1 MIGEELLKK
10 CTTESEKE
18 TALFF
23 DSLGL
28 RCIDLSFKI
37 ADTKGNVTGEI
48 DGIFIDEENEVIL
61 IYDESK
67 QQKKSNDKITKFF
80 TKWLNQNN
88 ESKIFESLPNLSYF
102 PIHILYIN
110 KVQNRDE
117 TDLSSI
123 EYILKPNTSI
133 LHKDDFEYFLHL
145 SENIGKWTKND
156 LYNLI
161 NIFPP
166 QQRVEINATQIYI
179 GNTPAYI
186 FADRPDKI
194 LKYSFVSRRRDQ
206 DEGYQRMVDIKR
218 IKEIKTNLEEGK
230 IEGFPNSVLLNS
242 TVTINSNPFTK
253 SQCPK
258 QVKISIPN
266 HYSSCRI
273 VDGQHRILSFSLLDA
288 ITQTKFSLPIVL
300 IDNMSISDEI
310 KMFLEINN
318 NAKSVDTNLEFELI
332 SKLNWDSSSKNNL
345 IKTGVRIVKELEK
358 KTPLKGNIYKGI
370 VGDTKKEK
378 ITLLSIVNSM
388 IKNKFID
395 YEGGLFQKDNNS
407 SDIKTPANLIQTAL
421 VEINKSSNEKDY
433 FFSNRGIELTFNFL
447 GDIINLTQ
455 SGLDDYEKIVASKIL
470 ELISAVDEKVE
481 ELRKFQGAQGNKE
494 ALDLVNKIIAEKVNA

>member
-1 MIGEELLKK
+1 MIKDELINK

-23 DSLGL
+23 DRLGL
-28 RCIDLSFKI
+28 KCVDLGFKI
-37 ADTKGNVTGEI
+37 YDSKSNVTGEI

-80 TKWLNQNN
+80 TKWSNQDN
-88 ESKIFESLPNLSYF
+88 EAKIFKSLPNLAFYS
-102 PIHILYIN
+102 IHILYIN
-110 KVQNRDE
+110 KIQNRDE
-117 TDLSSI
+117 TNLSSI
-123 EYILKPNTSI
+123 EYLLKPNTNI
-133 LHKDDFEYFLHL
+133 LHKDDFDYFLHL

-161 NIFPP
+161 DVFPP
-166 QQRVEINATQIYI
+166 QQRIEIDATQIYI

-194 LKYSFVSRRRDQ
+194 LKYSYVSRRRDQ

-218 IKEIKTNLEEGK
+218 VKEIKTSLEEGK

-242 TVTINSNPFTK
+242 TVKLNSEPYTK

-273 VDGQHRILSFSLLDA
+273 VDGQHRILSFSLLDN

-310 KMFLEINN
+310 KMFLDINN
-318 NAKSVDTNLEFELI
+318 NAKSVDKNLEYELI
-332 SKLNWDSSSKNNL
+332 SKLNWENSSKNNL
-345 IKTGVRIVKELEK
+345 IKIAVRVVNELERK
-358 KTPLKGNIYKGI
+358 NPLKGSIYKGI

-395 YEGGLFQKDNNS
+395 YEGGVFQITGNQN
-407 SDIKTPANLIQTAL
+407 DIKTPANLIQASL
-421 VEINKSSNEKDY
+421 VEINKSSNAKDY
-433 FFSNRGIELTFNFL
+433 FFSNRGIELTFNYL
-447 GDIINLTQ
+447 AEII
-455 SGLDDYEKIVASKIL
+455 DYAKSEKDKLEEIIKL
-470 ELISAVDEKVE
+470 KTTELITIVDKKNE

-494 ALDLVNKIIAEKVNA
+494 ALELVLKHLEKKVDA